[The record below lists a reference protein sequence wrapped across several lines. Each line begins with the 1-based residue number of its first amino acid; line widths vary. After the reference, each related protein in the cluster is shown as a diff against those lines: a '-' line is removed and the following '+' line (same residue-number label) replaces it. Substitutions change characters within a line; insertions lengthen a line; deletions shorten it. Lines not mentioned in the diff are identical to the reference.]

1 MPPKNAEYITVLSFP
16 VNIIYRNTETDNKV
30 AICKDPD
37 KNNNLFKLDCKIST
51 NNTNQITQIKFS
63 EEFTLGNL
71 KLDLS
76 TLAIASKKN
85 IISNVE
91 PRLSSGDIEVLE
103 NAGIDKKSGLVL

>member
-1 MPPKNAEYITVLSFP
+1 MIKNLKK
-16 VNIIYRNTETDNKV
+16 NNKV
-30 AICKDPD
+30 AICKDID
-37 KNNNLFKLDCKIST
+37 KNHNLYKLVCKIST

-85 IISNVE
+85 IIVM
-91 PRLSSGDIEVLE
+91 LSLDFLQVI
-103 NAGIDKKSGLVL
+103 